1 MPQNILNNNS
11 LASMLGSY
19 GQPVVGLSQP
29 QQGFGL
35 NQALN
40 VGASDQFAGALSNLG
55 QQQGGLLERLGSLG
69 GGGASG
75 LLGLGQIGLGAFG
88 SIGGLMNS
96 RNMLGLARD
105 QFNHARDV
113 TNTNLTNQI
122 QSYNT
127 ALSDRARTRAAME
140 GRDME
145 SANKYIEENKL
156 RR

>member
-1 MPQNILNNNS
+1 MFDEYGNFIGGTNTLSQLRGIEGLR
-11 LASMLGSY
+11 Y
-19 GQPVVGLSQP
+19 GQPLTQP

-35 NQALN
+35 NQAM
-40 VGASDQFAGALSNLG
+40 NLG
-55 QQQGGLLERLGSLG
+55 DPNQFDAALTNMGQQPQSLVQQLG
-69 GGGASG
+69 GFGGMAQ
-75 LLGLGQIGLGAFG
+75 LGLGAIGT
-88 SIGGLMNS
+88 IGGLVNS

-105 QFNHARDV
+105 QFKQARDV

-127 ALSDRARTRAAME
+127 ALADRARTRAAME

-145 SANKYIEENKL
+145 SANKYVEENKL